1 MIITMFEAVIFDWD
15 GTLANTKKI
24 LVSAFQKALN
34 EINCKIDNTF
44 VERLIGIGSIETFK
58 EILKYKN
65 LTFDNSLL
73 ESLVRKKV
81 QFSIELGEDITLFD
95 GSLDLIQSLTGKVKM
110 GLASMNNRAFIN
122 FMLRKF
128 DLINL
133 FDIVITANEI
143 TNAKPHPEI
152 FLKSAQKLMVIPE
165 KCVVFEDSIF
175 GIRAAKQAK
184 MSCIAV
190 LNGFNQ
196 GIDVKRNFPDIIV
209 NSFKEKQK
217 ILNFIFN

>member
-1 MIITMFEAVIFDWD
+1 MIITMFKAVIFDWD

-24 LVSAFQKALN
+24 LVSAFQKALS
-34 EINCKIDNTF
+34 EINCKIDDTF

-65 LTFDNSLL
+65 FHFDNSLL
-73 ESLVRKKV
+73 DSLVRKKIK
-81 QFSIELGEDITLFD
+81 FSIELGEDITLFD
-95 GSLDLIQSLTGKVKM
+95 GSLDLIHSLAGKVKM

-152 FLKSAQKLMVIPE
+152 FLKSAQKLHIIPE

-175 GIRAAKQAK
+175 GIQAAKQAR

-190 LNGFNQ
+190 LNGFNP
-196 GIDVKRNFPDIIV
+196 GIDLKRNFPDLIV
-209 NSFKEKQK
+209 NSFQEKQK

>member
-1 MIITMFEAVIFDWD
+1 MFEAVIFDWD

-34 EINCKIDNTF
+34 EINCKINNTF

-65 LTFDNSLL
+65 IRFDNSLL

-81 QFSIELGEDITLFD
+81 QFSIELSEEITLFD
-95 GSLDLIQSLTGKVKM
+95 GSLDLIHSLAGKVKI

-122 FMLRKF
+122 FMLQKF

-133 FDIVITANEI
+133 FDIVMTANEI

-152 FLKSAQKLMVIPE
+152 FLKSAQKLCVIPE
-165 KCVVFEDSIF
+165 RCVVFEDSIF
-175 GIRAAKQAK
+175 GIQAAKQAR

-190 LNGFNQ
+190 LNAFNQ
-196 GIDVKRNFPDIIV
+196 STDLKKNFPDLIV

>member
-1 MIITMFEAVIFDWD
+1 MFEAVIFDWD

-34 EINCKIDNTF
+34 EINCKINNTF

-65 LTFDNSLL
+65 IRFDNSLL

-81 QFSIELGEDITLFD
+81 QFSIELSEDITLFD
-95 GSLDLIQSLTGKVKM
+95 GSLDLIHSLAGKVKI

-122 FMLRKF
+122 FMLQKF

-133 FDIVITANEI
+133 FDIVMTANEI

-152 FLKSAQKLMVIPE
+152 FLKSAQKL
-165 KCVVFEDSIF
+165 
-175 GIRAAKQAK
+175 GIQAAKQAR

-190 LNGFNQ
+190 LNAFNQ
-196 GIDVKRNFPDIIV
+196 GTDLKKNFPDLII